1 MSSQAPWLRLPK
13 AVARTFFV
21 AEGIDGAFQCKTNRG
36 QLDIWHRSPKN
47 VLAPNNTQVVR
58 TLSPDVEEEQHLI
71 ELARQD
77 PRHAIAAHLG
87 IGVDDLQAEECPDS
101 NRPGFTGGRKR
112 FSAMTQSA

>member
-1 MSSQAPWLRLPK
+1 MSTQASWLQLPK

-47 VLAPNNTQVVR
+47 ILAPNNTQIVR
-58 TLSPDVEEEQHLI
+58 TLSPDVEEEQQLI

-77 PRHAIAAHLG
+77 PRHAIAAYLD
-87 IGVDDLQAEECPDS
+87 IEVDDLQPEECPDS
-101 NRPGFTGGRKR
+101 TKPGYQSVSKR
-112 FSAMTQSA
+112 FSAMSQTA

>member
-1 MSSQAPWLRLPK
+1 MTSQAPWLQHPK

-36 QLDIWHRSPKN
+36 NLDIWHRSPKN
-47 VLAPNNTQVVR
+47 ILAPNNTQVVR
-58 TLSPDVEEEQHLI
+58 TLKAEVEEEQRLI

-87 IGVDDLQAEECPDS
+87 VSFVDLQAEECPDS